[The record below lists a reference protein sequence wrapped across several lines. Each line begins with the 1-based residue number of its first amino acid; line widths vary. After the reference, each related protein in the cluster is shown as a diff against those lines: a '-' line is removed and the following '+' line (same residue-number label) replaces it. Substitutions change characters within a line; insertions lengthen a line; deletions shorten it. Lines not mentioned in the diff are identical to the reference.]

1 MPDHFILLAGEP
13 HCLNQCNLF
22 LYLWYIPYLHLK
34 ILFVR
39 MIPELRLCTTFD
51 LFKALFC
58 HANGIK
64 IETKILMERV
74 EFPKLHK
81 LPLEKGLK
89 SYQVLISKKKLEDAR
104 KTIRRKKNYLEGDLY
119 FRPTKIEILK
129 IQDPTSPKLVS
140 PTETVSGAPRLYKL
154 PNSLKSLFSPYGII
168 F

>member
-39 MIPELRLCTTFD
+39 MIAELRLCTTFD

-64 IETKILMERV
+64 IQTTNSNGMDSQWE
-74 EFPKLHK
+74 P
-81 LPLEKGLK
+81 
-89 SYQVLISKKKLEDAR
+89 
-104 KTIRRKKNYLEGDLY
+104 
-119 FRPTKIEILK
+119 ILK
-129 IQDPTSPKLVS
+129 YPD
-140 PTETVSGAPRLYKL
+140 EL
-154 PNSLKSLFSPYGII
+154 PWV
-168 F
+168 